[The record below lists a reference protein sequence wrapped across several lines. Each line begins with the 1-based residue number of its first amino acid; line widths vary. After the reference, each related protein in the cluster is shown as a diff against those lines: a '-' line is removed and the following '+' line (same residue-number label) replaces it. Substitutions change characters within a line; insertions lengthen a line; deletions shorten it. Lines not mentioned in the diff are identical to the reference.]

1 MRPYSEKAAYYTRQ
15 RLVWMI
21 VTFTISFICV
31 VTIGA
36 VTGNWLWG
44 ILILVIY
51 FVIAATVANLM
62 KDCITKNQ
70 RASHFLLA
78 CQCRAL
84 NNRIYLRHGIEL
96 RPGYLGKWLEVKAF
110 QMKSRKKY
118 LYYVEERVLSQ
129 DLTKVREELDLETKK
144 NVLAIVEQ

>member
-15 RLVWMI
+15 RLIWMI

-31 VTIGA
+31 ITIGA

-78 CQCRAL
+78 C
-84 NNRIYLRHGIEL
+84 
-96 RPGYLGKWLEVKAF
+96 
-110 QMKSRKKY
+110 
-118 LYYVEERVLSQ
+118 
-129 DLTKVREELDLETKK
+129 
-144 NVLAIVEQ
+144 